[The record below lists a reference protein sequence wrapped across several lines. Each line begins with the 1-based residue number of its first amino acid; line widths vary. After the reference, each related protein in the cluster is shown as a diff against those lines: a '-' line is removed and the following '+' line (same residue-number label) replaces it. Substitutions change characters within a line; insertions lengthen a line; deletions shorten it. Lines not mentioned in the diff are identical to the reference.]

1 MGDGIPSEAAEAAEA
16 TETLITATCGAPPG
30 STRPSV
36 DPVQQ
41 ELAGA
46 KSPAGSAK
54 RLGQSKKCLPKP
66 QGPRGGNLPEIFL
79 NNQ

>member
-54 RLGQSKKCLPKP
+54 RLANPKSVYRSRK
-66 QGPRGGNLPEIFL
+66 GPWGGFAQNLF
-79 NNQ
+79 NHQ